1 MQSYEQNG
9 GDSGDRRG
17 GGNGGGYRGLY
28 DEPKKNPGKKLKQ
41 NATKAIKTLG
51 TVLDSVEYMMR

>member
-1 MQSYEQNG
+1 MNKTAATAVTGVAGAMAAGTAAYMMNH
-9 GDSGDRRG
+9 
-17 GGNGGGYRGLY
+17 
-28 DEPKKNPGKKLKQ
+28 KKNPGKKLKQ

>member
-1 MQSYEQNG
+1 MLSH
-9 GDSGDRRG
+9 R
-17 GGNGGGYRGLY
+17 
-28 DEPKKNPGKKLKQ
+28 KATPGKKLKQ